1 MYLVGIVSNISKKKD
16 NRGNPMAFIEM
27 EDLSGKFEVPLF
39 NRDYE
44 SYLPLMEVGRV
55 FLVYGTRSQFN
66 GNDDGLLRVM
76 PKAMLPFENLAREL
90 RGTLKIRLNQSQVKK
105 GLLLELTR
113 RLKQSSGLVKLQV
126 EAQASDD
133 DYYLLEA
140 GNGLYPDNS
149 ILQWLDAQ
157 KLDFSLDCVVSD
169 VKNA

>member
-1 MYLVGIVSNISKKKD
+1 M
-16 NRGNPMAFIEM
+16 
-27 EDLSGKFEVPLF
+27 
-39 NRDYE
+39 
-44 SYLPLMEVGRV
+44 
-55 FLVYGTRSQFN
+55 
-66 GNDDGLLRVM
+66 LRVM